1 MVASTVGPTG
11 AILLAHKR
19 SFGSPLGRQNSHSS
33 RRIRRELT
41 WTRGVTSELGF
52 SDIRKFSEERE
63 RWRRGRERT
72 APPAAESMLL
82 GTEGTENQE
91 VQQLKPRRN
100 GSEELLRITRIAGD
114 GPS

>member
-19 SFGSPLGRQNSHSS
+19 SFGSPLGRQNSHP

-41 WTRGVTSELGF
+41 WTRGTTNELGGCMD
-52 SDIRKFSEERE
+52 SRKFSEE

-72 APPAAESMLL
+72 APPAAESMLAN
-82 GTEGTENQE
+82 EGTDNQE
-91 VQQLKPRRN
+91 VRQFKSSR
-100 GSEELLRITRIAGD
+100 SEGDGLLRTTRITGD
-114 GPS
+114 DTL